1 MSENWKLIRNSNC
14 YEVSDLG
21 NVRSIASTMI
31 RKDGKKYTLKSQIMK
46 QFVSKNGYCIVP
58 FKRDINAK
66 KTVHRLVMEAF
77 CPVENMENLDVNHID
92 GNKENNKL
100 SNLEWCTKNENMS
113 HAREIGLWKPEN
125 RKGEKHPMHTLTEKE
140 VKEIKKLLLSKKYK
154 QYEIAEMYNVS
165 GTTISE
171 IKTGRKWKHI

>member
-1 MSENWKLIRNSNC
+1 MKENWKLIRGSNC

-21 NVRSIASTMI
+21 NVRSVASTI
-31 RKDGKKYTLKSQIMK
+31 TRKDGKKYSLKAQPMK
-46 QFVSKNGYCIVP
+46 PFVSRNGYCIVP

-77 CPVENMENLDVNHID
+77 CPVDGMDNLDVNHID
-92 GNKENNKL
+92 GNKQNNKL
-100 SNLEWCTKNENMS
+100 SNLEWCTKHENMS
-113 HAREIGLWKPEN
+113 HARKIGIWKPEN

-140 VKEIKKLLLSKKYK
+140 VREIKDLLTSKKYR

-165 GTTISE
+165 STTISE